1 MKIFVSTALDLEVEE
16 GASVTTGNDM
26 AESAE
31 GQTENGEEELEVQR
45 IGTQVGIGNGPPLSD
60 SLRCVT
66 SASACPWKSQASR
79 RRKHEMDSRP
89 AMCVNSRAVVQSED
103 LGCIKTS
110 RPTALEM
117 EAAFL
122 RDHAY
127 STVLKQCK
135 AEIKSL
141 LTQRQCDE
149 GMQ

>member
-1 MKIFVSTALDLEVEE
+1 MKILVSTALDLEAEE

-31 GQTENGEEELEVQR
+31 RRTEDGEEELGVQR
-45 IGTQVGIGNGPPLSD
+45 IGTRVGIGNRPPLSD

-66 SASACPWKSQASR
+66 LASACPWKSQASR

-89 AMCVNSRAVVQSED
+89 AMFVNSRTVVQSED
-103 LGCIKTS
+103 LGCIKPS
-110 RPTALEM
+110 RPTALEI

-122 RDHAY
+122 RDRAY
-127 STVLKQCK
+127 STVLEQRK
-135 AEIKSL
+135 AEIKFL
-141 LTQRQCDE
+141 LMQWRCQE